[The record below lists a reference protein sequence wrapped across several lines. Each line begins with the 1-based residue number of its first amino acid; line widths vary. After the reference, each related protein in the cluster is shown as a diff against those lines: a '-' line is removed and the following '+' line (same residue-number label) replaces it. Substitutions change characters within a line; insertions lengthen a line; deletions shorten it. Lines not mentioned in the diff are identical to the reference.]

1 MYHSWNSGLK
11 STIGL
16 AVGVLLACVAFVAQS
31 APAGPLRG
39 SMSAATLRS
48 SAWRSTSDLEVLDQV
63 SRNVHVVQLKG
74 HLFFGNIH
82 KLSDYISD
90 LMVKYPEL
98 ECLVVDFTLV
108 VAMDSSAADRLSKL
122 KYVSYVCAPY
132 ECRLVF
138 TAIPSA
144 YTRFLRVMLVDESP
158 VFHVADDLNDAIE
171 WSENE
176 LLRRYKV
183 ESTLQKEPSLPK
195 EHSFLARLHNLSPA
209 QPLSVLEKLLE
220 YFDRQVSEG
229 AMVGELCLLTG
240 EKRKTTVVTMERCV
254 VYVLTEARFKDML
267 DKDSL
272 LAFVFQGIAL
282 RYVSLRLQYVGNRIW
297 ETKCLPI

>member
-1 MYHSWNSGLK
+1 
-11 STIGL
+11 
-16 AVGVLLACVAFVAQS
+16 
-31 APAGPLRG
+31 
-39 SMSAATLRS
+39 
-48 SAWRSTSDLEVLDQV
+48 
-63 SRNVHVVQLKG
+63 
-74 HLFFGNIH
+74 
-82 KLSDYISD
+82 
-90 LMVKYPEL
+90 
-98 ECLVVDFTLV
+98 
-108 VAMDSSAADRLSKL
+108 
-122 KYVSYVCAPY
+122 YVCAPY

-195 EHSFLARLHNLSPA
+195 EHAFLARLHNLSPA
-209 QPLSVLEKLLE
+209 QPLAVLEKLLE
-220 YFDRQVSEG
+220 YFDRQVLHGDVQIYCITVYLSYRSFSISMKRGGWVWRQGDAATCAMLLAEGRMQAIVEEEAGTKEEVSEG